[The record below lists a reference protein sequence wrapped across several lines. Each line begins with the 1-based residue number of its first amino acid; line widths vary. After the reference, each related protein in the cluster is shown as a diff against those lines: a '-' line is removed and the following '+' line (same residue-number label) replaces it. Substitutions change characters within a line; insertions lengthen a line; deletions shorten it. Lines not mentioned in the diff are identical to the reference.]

1 LELLN
6 EIGLDIDNYFFACLL
21 VTCCLLC
28 KVAMIFN
35 LHNSQQ
41 AHTVLKDLWP
51 KIKETLQAGKQLRLE
66 VKKATRSTD
75 QNDMFHALID
85 KVYKAMKGAGSEWL
99 ADDWKRLLI
108 DQWANETGR
117 KIGKIAP
124 SLDGQRV
131 VQLGLQSHKFT
142 KEEGSE
148 FIEWLLCWMAEKG
161 IET

>member
-1 LELLN
+1 
-6 EIGLDIDNYFFACLL
+6 
-21 VTCCLLC
+21 
-28 KVAMIFN
+28 MIFT

-51 KIKETLQAGKQLRLE
+51 KIKETLQAGNQLRLE
-66 VKKATRSTD
+66 IKKAKRSTD
-75 QNDMFHALID
+75 QNALFHALFNKISLEMA
-85 KVYKAMKGAGSEWL
+85 KVGSKWV

-108 DQWANETGR
+108 DQWAHETDR
-117 KIGKIAP
+117 KIGKVAP
-124 SLDGQRV
+124 SLDGERV

-148 FIEWLLCWMAEKG
+148 FIEWLLAWMADKG

>member
-1 LELLN
+1 MG
-6 EIGLDIDNYFFACLL
+6 IGYVVFDSVMGADCLL
-21 VTCCLLC
+21 FEVN
-28 KVAMIFN
+28 MIFT

-41 AHTVLKDLWP
+41 AHIVLKDLWP

-85 KVYKAMKGAGSEWL
+85 KIYKAMKVVGSAWS

-108 DQWANETGR
+108 DQWAHETGR
-117 KIGKIAP
+117 KIGKVAP
-124 SLDGQRV
+124 SLDGERV

-142 KEEGSE
+142 VEEGSE
-148 FIEWLLCWMAEKG
+148 FIEWLMAWMAEKG

>member
-1 LELLN
+1 MIVTLN
-6 EIGLDIDNYFFACLL
+6 
-21 VTCCLLC
+21 
-28 KVAMIFN
+28 
-35 LHNSQQ
+35 NSEQ
-41 AHTVLKDLWP
+41 AHSVLKNLWP
-51 KIKETLQAGKQLRLE
+51 KIKDALQAGKQLRLE

-85 KVYKAMKGAGSEWL
+85 KVFKEMKAVGSLWS

-108 DQWANETGR
+108 DQWAHETGR
-117 KIGKIAP
+117 KVGKVAP

-148 FIEWLLCWMAEKG
+148 FIEWLLAWMAQKG

>member
-1 LELLN
+1 
-6 EIGLDIDNYFFACLL
+6 
-21 VTCCLLC
+21 
-28 KVAMIFN
+28 MIFT

-41 AHTVLKDLWP
+41 AHTVIKDLWP
-51 KIKETLQAGKQLRLE
+51 KIKDNLEAGKQLRLE
-66 VKKATRSTD
+66 IKKATRSTD

-85 KVYKAMKGAGSEWL
+85 QVAKAMKGAGSDWSS
-99 ADDWKRLLI
+99 DDWKRLLI

-117 KIGKIAP
+117 KLGKVAP

-142 KEEGSE
+142 VEEGSE

-161 IET
+161 IEK

>member
-1 LELLN
+1 
-6 EIGLDIDNYFFACLL
+6 
-21 VTCCLLC
+21 
-28 KVAMIFN
+28 MIFT

-41 AHTVLKDLWP
+41 AHTVIKDLWP
-51 KIKETLQAGKQLRLE
+51 KIKDNLEAGKQLRLE
-66 VKKATRSTD
+66 IKKATRSTD

-85 KVYKAMKGAGSEWL
+85 QVAKAMRVAGSDWS

-117 KIGKIAP
+117 KLGKVAP

-142 KEEGSE
+142 VEEGSD

-161 IET
+161 IEK

>member
-1 LELLN
+1 
-6 EIGLDIDNYFFACLL
+6 
-21 VTCCLLC
+21 
-28 KVAMIFN
+28 MIFT

-66 VKKATRSTD
+66 IKKTNRSTD
-75 QNDMFHALID
+75 QNALFHALFNKISLEMA
-85 KVYKAMKGAGSEWL
+85 KVGSKWI

-108 DQWANETGR
+108 DQWAHETNR
-117 KIGKIAP
+117 KIGKVAP
-124 SLDGQRV
+124 SLDGERV

-148 FIEWLLCWMAEKG
+148 FIEWLMAWMADKG
-161 IET
+161 IEA

>member
-1 LELLN
+1 
-6 EIGLDIDNYFFACLL
+6 
-21 VTCCLLC
+21 
-28 KVAMIFN
+28 MIFT

-41 AHTVLKDLWP
+41 AHTVIKDLWP
-51 KIKETLQAGKQLRLE
+51 KIKDNLEAGKQLRLE
-66 VKKATRSTD
+66 IKKATRSTD

-85 KVYKAMKGAGSEWL
+85 QVAKAMKGAGSDWS

-117 KIGKIAP
+117 KLGKVAP

-142 KEEGSE
+142 VEEGSE

-161 IET
+161 IEK

>member
-1 LELLN
+1 MIIRLN
-6 EIGLDIDNYFFACLL
+6 NP
-21 VTCCLLC
+21 
-28 KVAMIFN
+28 
-35 LHNSQQ
+35 QQ
-41 AHTVLKDLWP
+41 AHLALKDLWV
-51 KIKETLQAGKQLRLE
+51 KIKENLQAGQELRLE

-85 KVYKAMKGAGSEWL
+85 KIQKEMKAAGSEWS
-99 ADDWKRLLI
+99 AEDWKRLLI
-108 DQWANETGR
+108 DAWAHETGR

-148 FIEWLLCWMAEKG
+148 FIEWLLAWMADKG

>member
-1 LELLN
+1 MGNYSVADNRILGFG
-6 EIGLDIDNYFFACLL
+6 GLFCE
-21 VTCCLLC
+21 VS
-28 KVAMIFN
+28 MIFT

-85 KVYKAMKGAGSEWL
+85 MVAKQMKAAGSEWT
-99 ADDWKRLLI
+99 AEDWKRLLI
-108 DQWANETGR
+108 DAWANETGR

-148 FIEWLLCWMAEKG
+148 FIEWLLAWMADKG
-161 IET
+161 IKT

>member
-1 LELLN
+1 LESLN
-6 EIGLDIDNYFFACLL
+6 DKDLDCNNCLFIGFLVIDCLFCN
-21 VTCCLLC
+21 VN
-28 KVAMIFN
+28 MIFT

-85 KVYKAMKGAGSEWL
+85 QVAKAMRGAGSDWT

-117 KIGKIAP
+117 KLGKVAP

-142 KEEGSE
+142 VEEGSE

-161 IET
+161 IDT

>member
-1 LELLN
+1 
-6 EIGLDIDNYFFACLL
+6 
-21 VTCCLLC
+21 
-28 KVAMIFN
+28 MIIS
-35 LHNSQQ
+35 LHNPQQ

-85 KVYKAMKGAGSEWL
+85 MVAKQMKLAGSEWT
-99 ADDWKRLLI
+99 AEDWKRLLI
-108 DQWANETGR
+108 DAWANETGR

-148 FIEWLLCWMAEKG
+148 FIEWLLAWMADKG

>member
-1 LELLN
+1 
-6 EIGLDIDNYFFACLL
+6 
-21 VTCCLLC
+21 
-28 KVAMIFN
+28 MIFT

-41 AHTVLKDLWP
+41 AHIVLKNLWP

-85 KVYKAMKGAGSEWL
+85 KVYKAMKLAGSTWG

-108 DQWANETGR
+108 DQWAHETGR
-117 KIGKIAP
+117 KIGKVAP
-124 SLDGQRV
+124 SLDGERV

-161 IET
+161 IEA

>member
-1 LELLN
+1 LGIDSFLF
-6 EIGLDIDNYFFACLL
+6 IGVLVANCLF
-21 VTCCLLC
+21 CE
-28 KVAMIFN
+28 VAMIFT

-66 VKKATRSTD
+66 VKKATRSNE

-85 KVYKAMKGAGSEWL
+85 QIAKAMKVVGSEWSS
-99 ADDWKRLLI
+99 DDWKRLLI

-117 KIGKIAP
+117 KLGKVAP

-131 VQLGLQSHKFT
+131 VQLGIQSHKFT

-161 IET
+161 IEA